1 MPARKERLD
10 WFNEQRFGM
19 FIHWGLYA
27 IPGKGEWYRYHDVVP
42 AEEYHKL
49 ADQFNPRFFRPKEW
63 ARLAKDAGMRYMVMT
78 AKHHDGF
85 CLFDSKYTDFTS
97 VKTAAHRDFIK
108 EYVEACREEGLGVGI
123 YFSVKDW
130 DFPAYF
136 DGPEKNPGGFE
147 EVVQH
152 FHNQALELMSNYG
165 KIDVLFYDCSDD
177 ANFYGNW
184 GTKTASEVW
193 RSRELNERI
202 RELQPD
208 IVIND
213 RSGEP
218 EDYSTPEN
226 VILAALNDLDR
237 MHESNVT
244 MNNSWGYKKDDHNF
258 KSTAVLLKQLVSCA
272 SRRCNYLLN
281 VGPDPEGRIPEES
294 VERLR
299 EIGLW
304 MKLYGDAVYGTDLS
318 LPNWWTYSGHGTVLT
333 KGNKVYLCL
342 GNWPDDGVEIL
353 TTIKNN
359 ILSAKIMATGQELSV
374 RREGRRV
381 FIEGLPIVKPGPW
394 IDVIELE
401 VEGKPEVP
409 YYY

>member
-1 MPARKERLD
+1 MPAGKDRLA

-27 IPGKGEWYRYHDVVP
+27 IPGKGEWYRYHDAVP

-49 ADQFNPRFFRPKEW
+49 AEVFQPRFFRPREW
-63 ARLAKDAGMRYMVMT
+63 ARLAKETGMRYMVLT

-85 CLFDSKYTDFTS
+85 CLFDSQYTEFTS
-97 VKTAAHRDFIK
+97 VKTAAKRDFVR

-136 DGPEKNPGGFE
+136 DGPQKNPEGFE
-147 EVVQH
+147 KAVQH

-184 GTKTASEVW
+184 GDKTASEVW
-193 RSRELNERI
+193 RSKELNAKI
-202 RELQPD
+202 RQLQPG
-208 IVIND
+208 IVINN

-218 EDYSTPEN
+218 EDYATPEN
-226 VILAALNDLDR
+226 VILAAVDDRDR
-237 MHESNVT
+237 MHESCMT
-244 MNNSWGYKKDDHNF
+244 MNDSWGYRPYDHNY
-258 KSTAVLLKQLVSCA
+258 KSTGELIRQLIACA
-272 SRRCNYLLN
+272 SRGCNYLLN
-281 VGPDPEGRIPEES
+281 VGPDPDGRIPQEAA
-294 VERLR
+294 ERLR
-299 EIGLW
+299 EIGVW
-304 MKLYGDAVYGTDLS
+304 MQMYGEAVYGTDVS
-318 LPNWWTYSGHGTVLT
+318 LPNWWNFSGHGTILT
-333 KGNKVYLCL
+333 KGNRLYLCMED
-342 GNWPDDGVEIL
+342 WPREGVEVL
-353 TTIKNN
+353 TTIKNR
-359 ILSAKIMATGQELSV
+359 ILSAKVMRTGQKLSV

-381 FIEGLPIVKPGPW
+381 FIEGLPIIKPGLW
-394 IDVIELE
+394 TDILELE
-401 VEGKPEVP
+401 VEGTPEVP

>member
-27 IPGKGEWYRYHDVVP
+27 IPGRGEWYRYHDVVP

-49 ADQFNPRFFRPKEW
+49 ADQFNPRYFRPREW
-63 ARLAKDAGMRYMVMT
+63 AKLAKDAGMRYMVMT

-97 VKTAAHRDFIK
+97 VKTAAHRDFIR

-136 DGPEKNPGGFE
+136 DGPEKNPEGFE

-184 GTKTASEVW
+184 GDKTASEVW
-193 RSRELNERI
+193 RSKELNTRI

-244 MNNSWGYKKDDHNF
+244 MNNSWGYKKDDNNF
-258 KSTAVLLKQLVSCA
+258 KSTDVLLKQLISCA

-318 LPNWWTYSGHGTVLT
+318 LPNWWNYSGHGTVVT

-342 GNWPDDGVEIL
+342 HTWPDEGVEVL
-353 TTIKNN
+353 TTIKNE
-359 ILSAKIMATGQELSV
+359 IKYARIMATGQELRV

-381 FIEGLPIVKPGPW
+381 FIEDLPIVKPGPW